1 MILFFSKSFLF
12 SICISSSINRHFLI
26 EMFLIF
32 SQDLKTSLESKSTQF
47 SNLETDHLHL
57 QQLWISM
64 QHHDHPGASPA
75 TFQHH
80 MQSAFHPKDQ
90 EQERIKQGK
99 QELEELQQAHAKEK
113 EKEEQKRD
121 QEREDKRKKEEQMWK
136 ETLDDANM
144 ALEEMQQS
152 MLHSSQQLTTKTQE
166 HQQLLKEFNRL
177 ETSACNN
184 LAMLIRTLRC
194 LPSCTTLLLG
204 TLVHI
209 QVWII

>member
-1 MILFFSKSFLF
+1 MRNQRKRHGGMILFSKSFPF
-12 SICISSSINRHFLI
+12 SACISPSINRHFLI

-32 SQDLKTSLESKSTQF
+32 SQDLKTALESKTMQF

-75 TFQHH
+75 TFQHN

-90 EQERIKQGK
+90 EQ
-99 QELEELQQAHAKEK
+99 LEELQQAHAK

-177 ETSACNN
+177 ETSA
-184 LAMLIRTLRC
+184 
-194 LPSCTTLLLG
+194 
-204 TLVHI
+204 
-209 QVWII
+209 

>member
-1 MILFFSKSFLF
+1 MRNQRKRHGGMILFLKSFLF
-12 SICISSSINRHFLI
+12 SVFISPSIHRHFLI
-26 EMFLIF
+26 EMFLMF
-32 SQDLKTSLESKSTQF
+32 SQDLKTALESKTMQF

-113 EKEEQKRD
+113 EEQKRD

-177 ETSACNN
+177 ETSA
-184 LAMLIRTLRC
+184 
-194 LPSCTTLLLG
+194 
-204 TLVHI
+204 
-209 QVWII
+209 

>member
-1 MILFFSKSFLF
+1 
-12 SICISSSINRHFLI
+12 
-26 EMFLIF
+26 MFLIF

-113 EKEEQKRD
+113 EEQKRD
-121 QEREDKRKKEEQMWK
+121 QEREDKRKKEEQIWK

-177 ETSACNN
+177 ETSA
-184 LAMLIRTLRC
+184 
-194 LPSCTTLLLG
+194 
-204 TLVHI
+204 
-209 QVWII
+209 